1 MKQIVIEHLASVRLS
16 SLGAGLVGV
25 ASVLV
30 GLYLL
35 VTHRQLRSFATTMVV
50 LGCLETGF
58 LLSYFRSASPVE
70 STAVV
75 SFDQIDRDP
84 EAARGSQV
92 AALRKQLGQLFW
104 VRIAYAIVILF
115 CVLSLSKLVLGPA
128 LQGLAL
134 ALVIHAS
141 CAITIDNFIERTCQ
155 RTLRALEHDPSA
167 AR

>member
-1 MKQIVIEHLASVRLS
+1 MKQVVIEHLAGTRLS
-16 SLGAGLVGV
+16 SLAAGLVGV

-30 GLYLL
+30 GVYLL
-35 VTHRQLRSFATTMVV
+35 VTHRQLRIFAAAMVV

-58 LLSYFRSASPVE
+58 LLSYFRSAPPAE
-70 STAVV
+70 STTVTA
-75 SFDQIDRDP
+75 FDRDP
-84 EAARGSQV
+84 EAARRSEV

-104 VRIAYAIVILF
+104 VRIAYAILILF
-115 CVLSLSKLVLGPA
+115 CVLSLSKLALGPT

-155 RTLRALEHDPSA
+155 RTLRALE
-167 AR
+167 RR